1 MITAEEARQLS
12 GPSAEDYLNELDPLI
27 RKAAINKEREIIIRK
42 NPYAEWL
49 YDEKDLSP
57 EARRAVGL
65 LRDAGYKL
73 SLYYV
78 ELQFVDMG
86 LQIEW

>member
-1 MITAEEARQLS
+1 MLTAEEARNLS
-12 GPSAEDYLNELDPLI
+12 GPSAENYLKEIEPYI
-27 RKAAINKEREIIIRK
+27 QKAASAKERFVIIRK
-42 NPYAEWL
+42 NPYAGWL

-57 EARRAVGL
+57 EARRAVGM

-73 SLYYV
+73 SLYYI

-86 LQIEW
+86 LQIDW